1 VLLHVLS
8 TCACQDKTRVAFAIC
23 RQWAMGHGGGGG
35 GGGFKEVFQ
44 RLDVAES
51 GVMEGGGLGGL
62 ESAAAVLSDGQ
73 SICEMAD
80 IDEIGFLIPPLSS
93 SHCPVLRESRLS
105 HPEDNRGSDAGIKGE
120 VDVLAKVESQMI
132 VEPYETTG
140 DTFSFERA
148 TSSLGGALAEI
159 EVQTPTE
166 EMGGRRARGDA
177 RQLGIDAIRG
187 GCLKGDQG

>member
-1 VLLHVLS
+1 MFHVLS

-23 RQWAMGHGGGGG
+23 RQWAMGHGG

-62 ESAAAVLSDGQ
+62 ESATAVLSDGH

-80 IDEIGFLIPPLSS
+80 TDEIEFLIPPLSA

-140 DTFSFERA
+140 GTFGFERA

-159 EVQTPTE
+159 EVQMPTE
-166 EMGGRRARGDA
+166 EMGADEHEVTPEGMTLMPS
-177 RQLGIDAIRG
+177 LGVV
-187 GCLKGDQG
+187 